1 MRMRVRECAGGRL
14 AVEGVCVGFE
24 YGVGNVGMSL
34 LGWMGWIPRLVC
46 NDTSALLLGEVGM
59 YR

>member
-24 YGVGNVGMSL
+24 YEVGFVGMNEVDGFVMVL
-34 LGWMGWIPRLVC
+34 PRC
-46 NDTSALLLGEVGM
+46 YWEK
-59 YR
+59 